1 MANINSEAARA
12 AGRLT
17 GMLLRGA
24 VFGFAAWL
32 FWVGIAPGAQ
42 RAAAGG
48 PPSKV
53 GADSAVTDGSYRL
66 GPNDTITVQCLNVDE
81 FTNAPI
87 RIDTDGNITLPRL
100 GRIQASGF
108 TVQQLEKDLTGRL
121 RTYLL
126 EPQVV
131 VRLAEARSQPVSVF
145 GSVKSP
151 GVHQLEG
158 SKTLLEVLSL
168 AGGLS
173 EDAGRTVKVTRR
185 PEWGAI
191 PLATAHEDETKQFSV
206 AEVDLKELI
215 EAKAPATN
223 IEIRPNDVVS
233 VPRAEMIYVV
243 GEVRRP
249 GSYTLSSRETLSV
262 LQALSLAEGL
272 APTANGSKAKI
283 LRGGSGA
290 ARAELPVNLA
300 KLLSGQST
308 DSPMLAG
315 DILFVPGN
323 KTKSAGIKTL
333 DAIITAATGE
343 ADYRR

>member
-1 MANINSEAARA
+1 
-12 AGRLT
+12 
-17 GMLLRGA
+17 MLLRA
-24 VFGFAAWL
+24 TVFGFAAWL
-32 FWVGIAPGAQ
+32 FCIGIASGAQ
-42 RAAAGG
+42 LPAAAPGG
-48 PPSKV
+48 SPAES
-53 GADSAVTDGSYRL
+53 GAEPAGVDGSYRL
-66 GPNDTITVQCLNVDE
+66 GANDTITIQCLNAEE

-87 RIDTDGNITLPRL
+87 RVDTDGRITLPRL
-100 GRIQASGF
+100 GRVQASGL
-108 TVQQLEKDLTGRL
+108 TVQQLERDLTSRL

-131 VRLAEARSQPVSVF
+131 VRLAEARSQPVSVV

-158 SKTLLEVLSL
+158 TKTLLEVLSL

-191 PLATAHEDETKQFSV
+191 PLATAHADETKKFSV
-206 AEVDLKELI
+206 AEVDLRELI
-215 EAKAPATN
+215 EAKSPANN

-233 VPRAEMIYVV
+233 VPRAEVIYVV

-249 GSYTLSSRETLSV
+249 GSFTLSSRETLTV

-272 APTANGSKAKI
+272 APTANGSKARI
-283 LRGGSGA
+283 LRGGKEVV
-290 ARAELPVNLA
+290 RAEIPVNLA

-308 DSPMLAG
+308 DSPMLPG
-315 DILFVPGN
+315 DILFVPSN
-323 KTKSAGIKTL
+323 KAKSAGLKTL
-333 DAIITAATGE
+333 DAIITAATGV
-343 ADYRR
+343 AIYRR

>member
-1 MANINSEAARA
+1 
-12 AGRLT
+12 
-17 GMLLRGA
+17 MLLRRA

-32 FWVGIAPGAQ
+32 FCVGIAPGAQ
-42 RAAAGG
+42 HPAAAGG
-48 PPSKV
+48 QPDN
-53 GADSAVTDGSYRL
+53 GSAESTVADGSYRL

-173 EDAGRTVKVTRR
+173 EDAGRSVKVTRR

-233 VPRAEMIYVV
+233 VPRAEVIYVV
-243 GEVRRP
+243 GEVRKP

-283 LRGGSGA
+283 LRGGSEA
-290 ARAELPVNLA
+290 ARTEVPVNLA

-308 DSPMLAG
+308 DSPMRAG

-333 DAIITAATGE
+333 DAIITAATGV
-343 ADYRR
+343 AVYRR